1 MVPGHRPGT
10 IRVKPA
16 ECVATVSLPTPASPT
31 SVENEQEPRASARGS
46 LRFDRSGRLGL
57 LDLDLDIDAGRQI
70 EPLQRVHR
78 LGRRIQDDCEAM
90 LLVASKIGPDSSA
103 CVRFTV
109 PTLSTARRNCATILV
124 RSLSN
129 ERAAP

>member
-1 MVPGHRPGT
+1 
-10 IRVKPA
+10 
-16 ECVATVSLPTPASPT
+16 
-31 SVENEQEPRASARGS
+31 

-70 EPLQRVHR
+70 EPLKRVHR